1 MGWKPRPFPHR
12 SPVLICC
19 NEITQR
25 LSQTVCP
32 ISSLRI
38 TDLLL
43 HRILAHGHSTVWL
56 MASAPRRPSGTFAV
70 PITAILTAAQRII
83 QMCSLGRWQREQ
95 ALGLRSRA
103 LWGSPRTSSEPL
115 TGERRTGGCSRNWSL
130 DRPPRWLSERPGES
144 LSGSSSR
151 SWGILGQTRC
161 WLSGETWPPILPG

>member
-1 MGWKPRPFPHR
+1 MGWKPGPFPHR
-12 SPVLICC
+12 SPILICC
-19 NEITQR
+19 NEITRR

-43 HRILAHGHSTVWL
+43 HRILAHRHSTVWL

-103 LWGSPRTSSEPL
+103 QWGSPRTSSEPL
-115 TGERRTGGCSRNWSL
+115 TGERRTGGCSRNW
-130 DRPPRWLSERPGES
+130 RPRPAAP
-144 LSGSSSR
+144 LA
-151 SWGILGQTRC
+151 L
-161 WLSGETWPPILPG
+161 